1 MKVLIMG
8 GTRFMGVALTKAL
21 VSQGHEVVLFN
32 RGNQPAPI
40 EDVRVILGDR
50 TDPQQLKEKLSQESF
65 DVVFDNNGRELSD
78 SKPLID
84 IFKDRVRH
92 FVYMSSAGVYL
103 ESDILP
109 YFEGDAVDPKSRH
122 KGKLHTEA
130 YLNEV
135 YEKNAFPYTSIRPT
149 YIYGPQNYNDL
160 EAWFFDRIVRDRPI
174 PIPGNGQFITQ
185 LGHVEDLAAA
195 MVAVL
200 GNQKA
205 IGEIYN
211 ISDVRYVTFAGL
223 AKQCAIAA
231 GKSADAVKLVYYN
244 PKDFDFGKK
253 KAFPFRL
260 QHFFAAIDK
269 ALDHLDWE
277 PEFDLLAGLETSFHQ
292 DYLVSGRD
300 KSAIDFAVD
309 DRILSALDIK

>member
-1 MKVLIMG
+1 MG
-8 GTRFMGVALTKAL
+8 GTRFMGVALTKMLA
-21 VSQGHEVVLFN
+21 SQGHEVVLFN
-32 RGNQPAPI
+32 RGNVPAPI
-40 EDVRVILGDR
+40 PEARVILGDR
-50 TDPQQLKEKLSQESF
+50 TDPQQLKEKLTQESF
-65 DVVFDNNGRELSD
+65 DAVFDNNGRELSD

-92 FVYMSSAGVYL
+92 YVYMSSAGVYL
-103 ESDILP
+103 ESDIFP

-130 YLNEV
+130 YLKEV
-135 YEKNAFPYTSIRPT
+135 YEKSAFPYTSIRPT

-185 LGHVEDLAAA
+185 LGHVEDLVAA
-195 MVAVL
+195 MASVL
-200 GNQKA
+200 GNQRA
-205 IGEIYN
+205 IGETYN
-211 ISDVRYVTFAGL
+211 VSDVRYVTFAGL

-231 GKSADAVKLVYYN
+231 GKSPDAIEFVNYN
-244 PKDFDFGKK
+244 PKEFDFGKK

-260 QHFFAAIDK
+260 QHFFAAVDK

-277 PEFDLLAGLETSFHQ
+277 PEFDLLAGLETSYHL
-292 DYLVSGRD
+292 DYEASGRN
-300 KSAIDFAVD
+300 KSDINFEVD
-309 DRILSALDIK
+309 DLILDRLKKLHA